1 MEDDQ
6 VNPKRRPRPMRKVA
20 PSQMVREQIEQTLSG
35 GVDTETNLLSALAQL
50 GLSYLVQQSLEQE
63 QEDFLGRSRYER
75 RSGDEAVGGY
85 RNGYEEAT
93 LRIAEGAV
101 GVRIPQVRDTATP
114 YRSRLMD
121 FLEGNSAALE

>member
-6 VNPKRRPRPMRKVA
+6 INPKRRPRPMRKVP

-35 GVDTETNLLSALAQL
+35 GVDTQTNLLSALAQL

-85 RNGYEEAT
+85 RNGYEQAT
-93 LRIAEGAV
+93 LRTAEGVV

-114 YRSRLMD
+114 YRSL
-121 FLEGNSAALE
+121 G